1 MREALELGDDY
12 VSSPFASGELVARVE
27 ARMHNGPLPAKL
39 EPTDIAT
46 GLLAA
51 GPFHDELE
59 RELYRFRRGGS
70 PAALASIS
78 LYELPSIRERYG
90 ESGVEHVMRQA
101 ADRIRGRHRVLDLLA
116 RTRPDEIAMLMP
128 ETSADDG
135 LIPLNRMSGQIVVS
149 SVDGRGGD
157 LRLTPVVGVTEFSE
171 GASSSDIWQQAR
183 TARQF
188 AESQLDLR
196 AVRWDANIER
206 WAAGR
211 GRKSPLNALG
221 QTLRRLGRFELATQI
236 GLTLALGLLLP
247 LLVYF
252 ATYSAGID
260 ITRFVYLLVVASLVT
275 TGALIWI
282 EGFLAFRP
290 SIPPAEPGEP
300 YPPATAIIAA
310 YLPNEAATV
319 VETVNVFLSLEYP
332 AELQV
337 ILAYNTPETLPV
349 EEELRQ
355 LAAEHPNLQ
364 LLRVPE
370 SSSKA
375 QNVNAAL
382 RETRGRFVGV
392 FDADHHPQKDS
403 FLRAWRWLSNGYAV
417 VQGHCMI
424 RNGEDSTL
432 ARLLAVEFEAMYAV
446 SHPGRSRLH
455 HFAIFG
461 GSNGFWRTDVLH
473 KIRMRSSMLTED
485 IDSSI
490 RLLMS
495 GDRIVSDPGLVS
507 TELAPTTLS
516 QLWNQRMRW
525 AQGWF
530 QVSIKHLWR
539 ALSSS
544 RFSG

>member
-1 MREALELGDDY
+1 
-12 VSSPFASGELVARVE
+12 
-27 ARMHNGPLPAKL
+27 
-39 EPTDIAT
+39 
-46 GLLAA
+46 
-51 GPFHDELE
+51 
-59 RELYRFRRGGS
+59 
-70 PAALASIS
+70 
-78 LYELPSIRERYG
+78 
-90 ESGVEHVMRQA
+90 
-101 ADRIRGRHRVLDLLA
+101 
-116 RTRPDEIAMLMP
+116 
-128 ETSADDG
+128 
-135 LIPLNRMSGQIVVS
+135 
-149 SVDGRGGD
+149 
-157 LRLTPVVGVTEFSE
+157 
-171 GASSSDIWQQAR
+171 
-183 TARQF
+183 
-188 AESQLDLR
+188 
-196 AVRWDANIER
+196 
-206 WAAGR
+206 
-211 GRKSPLNALG
+211 
-221 QTLRRLGRFELATQI
+221 
-236 GLTLALGLLLP
+236 
-247 LLVYF
+247 
-252 ATYSAGID
+252 
-260 ITRFVYLLVVASLVT
+260 
-275 TGALIWI
+275 
-282 EGFLAFRP
+282 
-290 SIPPAEPGEP
+290 
-300 YPPATAIIAA
+300 
-310 YLPNEAATV
+310 
-319 VETVNVFLSLEYP
+319 VNVFLSLEYP

-375 QNVNAAL
+375 QNVNSAL

-544 RFSG
+544 RFSGWQRLGIAQLLFWREVYPWISLQIIPLIAFWAWKAGGLGALDWMIPVFVMTTLFTLSVGPGQSLLAYLLGHPSVKRRRIWFVAYFFFASVFYSEFKNTISRVAQIRQFLGEQEWIVTPRRAGQDVPPPEAAQQLTTRG